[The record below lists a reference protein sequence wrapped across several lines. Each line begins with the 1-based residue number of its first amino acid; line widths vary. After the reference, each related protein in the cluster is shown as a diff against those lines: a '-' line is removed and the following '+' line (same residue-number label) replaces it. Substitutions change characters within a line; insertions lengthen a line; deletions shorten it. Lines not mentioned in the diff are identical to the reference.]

1 MGKAQTFSKKNFDIN
16 PELRVRLDMEVKI
29 LVDII
34 KAANN
39 GDDCLDPA
47 VLEFQRTCHVLTRNH
62 YLFMHLELMQRDK
75 RGNLVPACVSSEP
88 WFF

>member
-1 MGKAQTFSKKNFDIN
+1 MSKAQIFRKKNFDIN
-16 PELRVRLDMEVKI
+16 PELRARLDMEVKI

-34 KAANN
+34 KATNN

-62 YLFMHLELMQRDK
+62 YLFMHLELMQRNKDK
-75 RGNLVPACVSSEP
+75 DLVPAFKATEP

>member
-1 MGKAQTFSKKNFDIN
+1 MGKAQIFSKKNFDIN
-16 PELRVRLDMEVKI
+16 PELRARLDIEVEI
-29 LVDII
+29 LADII

-62 YLFMHLELMQRDK
+62 YLFMHLEMMQREKMGD
-75 RGNLVPACVSSEP
+75 LVPAPVSSEP

>member
-1 MGKAQTFSKKNFDIN
+1 MGKAQIFSKKNFDIN
-16 PELRVRLDMEVKI
+16 PELRARLDMEVKI

-75 RGNLVPACVSSEP
+75 KKDFVPATVSSEP